1 MQQHCLYLDDGL
13 LTGQMCVCSNF
24 LERGR
29 GLLWRPH
36 LDAVRGEALLIPHCN
51 SVHTFWMSY
60 RIAVIFLDAAGR
72 ITRICPD
79 VPPWRV
85 VGCRQARF
93 ALECA
98 VGTAWALGLH
108 VGQQLRWRELTKDMR
123 GIHAGRCYSK

>member
-1 MQQHCLYLDDGL
+1 MQQHCLYRGDDL
-13 LTGQMCVCSNF
+13 VTSQMCVCTNF
-24 LERGR
+24 FERGR
-29 GLLWRPH
+29 GLLWRPR
-36 LDAVRGEALLIPHCN
+36 LDVALGEALLIPRCN

-60 RIAVIFLDAAGR
+60 RIAVIFLDEAGR
-72 ITRICPD
+72 IVRICPD

-98 VGTAWALGLH
+98 VGTVWAQSLSA
-108 VGQQLRWRELTKDMR
+108 GQQLHWRELTKDMR